1 MFSEGIGAVH
11 FSAVHSVQFS
21 TDRIGAMQPLPAQV
35 DRLQG
40 GIHPKLAISA
50 GLAGDRSPSL
60 GIADRTRLYFCA
72 S

>member
-1 MFSEGIGAVH
+1 MFGEGIGAVH
-11 FSAVHSVQFS
+11 IGAVQYRS
-21 TDRIGAMQPLPAQV
+21 DRIGAMQPMLARV

-40 GIHPKLAISA
+40 DIHPKHAISA

-60 GIADRTRLYFCA
+60 GIADQTRLYFCA

>member
-40 GIHPKLAISA
+40 GIHLQHAIPA
-50 GLAGDRSPSL
+50 GLADDRSPSL
-60 GIADRTRLYFCA
+60 GIADPINPYFCA